1 MSLWNLSAK
10 RALWQS
16 VEWGTVI
23 TREPWPDAD
32 QGCLRADGS
41 AQEENEILQCWGV
54 IQIYF
59 SYIYMM
65 QLSIKASI
73 PWDTISKTG

>member
-10 RALWQS
+10 RGLWQR

-41 AQEENEILQCWGV
+41 AQEENEILQCWG
-54 IQIYF
+54 
-59 SYIYMM
+59 
-65 QLSIKASI
+65 
-73 PWDTISKTG
+73 G